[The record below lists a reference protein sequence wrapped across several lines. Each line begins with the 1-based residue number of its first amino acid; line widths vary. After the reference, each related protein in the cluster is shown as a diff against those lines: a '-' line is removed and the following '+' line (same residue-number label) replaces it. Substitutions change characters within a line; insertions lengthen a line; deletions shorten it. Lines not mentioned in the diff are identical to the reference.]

1 MILNTNYTSLKRALT
16 PFVLFILAVS
26 LLTIQSCRK
35 KRTELAIELLKDSKN
50 KVFRDATPEGFT
62 AEFKQVFEEEKA
74 QIPNVDIVR
83 SYYEQNDYEPVFV
96 LDHLFNNDLSVA
108 AGYFDK
114 ANQHGLNPEIFH
126 ADSIRAIVARF
137 QKKNG
142 IKTLKQ
148 AYHDMAEFEILSAGS
163 LLNYSKILQYGAVN
177 PKRMFQRYFMAT
189 RAIDTPGML
198 HVFALTNMKAYLDSI
213 QPAYPQYIALQK
225 ALADSTVAPG
235 LSKEETKRIL
245 QVNLER
251 LRWRNKPYEKKYVI
265 VNIPDYTLD
274 VIDSGH
280 SVLNMKVC
288 VGQGR
293 NLKNQNTVLKYD
305 DTCKIDRPYP
315 RETPLLNSMIYCV
328 EVNPVW
334 NIPQS
339 IATKEIIVDAA
350 KDRFYLSNKNILVYK
365 NDKLVENPEDIDWSK
380 ITKATASDYDFKQKP
395 GDDNA
400 LGKIKFLFKNKSSV
414 YLHDTP
420 AKAAFG
426 LSVRAVSHGCVR
438 LGNPEGLALN
448 LFGDG
453 PKYKLI
459 STDMGKDNPEPTT
472 INLKPKVPVYITYT
486 TSWADSS
493 NVIQYRKDVYGL
505 DIVVYDQLKSY
516 LN

>member
-1 MILNTNYTSLKRALT
+1 MILNIRCTSLKKALT
-16 PFVLFILAVS
+16 PFLLFILAVS

-62 AEFKQVFEEEKA
+62 AAFKQLFEDEKA
-74 QIPNVDIVR
+74 QIPNIEMIR
-83 SYYEQNDYEPVFV
+83 LYYEQNDYEPVFV
-96 LDHLFNNDLSVA
+96 LDHLFNNDLTVA

-114 ANQHGLNPEIFH
+114 ANAHGLNPEIFH
-126 ADSIRAIVARF
+126 ADSLRAIIGRF

-177 PKRMFQRYFMAT
+177 PKFLFHRYFMAT
-189 RAIDTPGML
+189 RTIDTPAML
-198 HVFALTNMKAYLDSI
+198 HIFTLTNMKGYLDSI
-213 QPAYPQYIALQK
+213 QPTYPQYIALQK
-225 ALADSTVAPG
+225 ALAGDTAGHG
-235 LSKEETKRIL
+235 LSWEETKRIL

-251 LRWRNKPYEKKYVI
+251 LRWRNKPYQSKYVI

-280 SVLNMKVC
+280 SVLNMRVC

-293 NLKNQNTVLKYD
+293 NMQNQNTVLKYD
-305 DTCKIDRPYP
+305 DTCKIDKPYP

-334 NIPQS
+334 NIPNS
-339 IATKEIIVDAA
+339 IVTKEIVVEAA
-350 KDRFYLSNKNILVYK
+350 KDRFYLANKNIQVYK

-380 ITKATASDYDFKQKP
+380 VPKGSLDDYDFKQKP

-420 AKAAFG
+420 AKSAFN
-426 LSVRAVSHGCVR
+426 LTVRAVSHGCVR
-438 LGNPEGLALN
+438 LGKPEDLALN

-453 PKYKLI
+453 PKFKLI
-459 STDMGKDNPEPTT
+459 STDMKMDNPEPTT
-472 INLKPKVPVYITYT
+472 INLKSKIPVYITYI
-486 TSWADSS
+486 TSWADSN

-505 DIVVYDQLKSY
+505 DIVVYDQLKGY